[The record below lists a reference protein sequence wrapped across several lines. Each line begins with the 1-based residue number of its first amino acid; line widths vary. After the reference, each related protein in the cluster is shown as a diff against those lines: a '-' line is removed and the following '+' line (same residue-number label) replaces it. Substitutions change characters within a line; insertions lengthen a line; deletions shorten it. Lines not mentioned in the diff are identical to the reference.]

1 MSPEAGDLLTHE
13 IVPRLRA
20 AVPRCVKTV
29 GAEDHEELV
38 QDAIA
43 AAAQMLHNVEAV
55 GKKVTPGNIAYYTI
69 LHMKSGRRSQCRS
82 RADVLATGTQ
92 MDHRS
97 SVLSLEEEVGFD
109 EELNEPVVLADLL
122 CCRGDDPSMAA
133 SRRIDW
139 QEFLSRNDRRYGVI
153 AKALA
158 SGQKPGEVARKNR
171 MSYAQLR
178 WLLLNMEA
186 DVSEQMGEYIL
197 EAVMEPPHWRS
208 NIKVKSE
215 KAACLADRR
224 RWLS

>member
-1 MSPEAGDLLTHE
+1 MLMGE
-13 IVPRLRA
+13 IAPRLRSA
-20 AVPRCVKTV
+20 IPRCVKTI

-38 QDAIA
+38 QDAIVT
-43 AAAQMLHNVEAV
+43 AAQMLHNVEAA

-122 CCRGDDPSMAA
+122 ASRAEDPSIAA
-133 SRRIDW
+133 SRKIDW
-139 QEFLSRNDRRYGVI
+139 QEFLQRNDRRYGVI

-158 SGQKPGEVARKNR
+158 SGEKPGDVARKQR
-171 MSYAQLR
+171 MTYAQLR

-186 DVSEQMGEYIL
+186 DLSEQMGEYIL
-197 EAVMEPPHWRS
+197 DEVMEAPAWRS
-208 NIKVKSE
+208 SIKVKSE

-224 RWLS
+224 RWQ